1 MKLRKKRNEK
11 TNRKGDPRLT
21 RRQFLGAAA
30 GVTVAAAVSG
40 CDIVEEPGGSG
51 WLPTQYG
58 NEG

>member
-1 MKLRKKRNEK
+1 MKERQRIQKQKKQ
-11 TNRKGDPRLT
+11 PQLT